1 MDIRLSPRALKYL
14 RDKNVSEITFYLV
27 DIETTGS
34 IGAVREVGVSLAPP
48 GRPENF
54 RYERAGGFE
63 IYIDSRLEVTEPIVI
78 KKQGFWKFSSLYA
91 DGLGVRM

>member
-1 MDIRLSPRALKYL
+1 MDIRLSTRALKYL
-14 RDKNVSEITFYLV
+14 RDRNVSVITFYLV

-48 GRPENF
+48 GRPESF
-54 RYERAGGFE
+54 RYDTAGGFD
-63 IYIDSRLEVTEPIVI
+63 IYIDRRIEVTEPIVI

-91 DGLGVRM
+91 DGLNIRM